1 VRLQEAE
8 DWAKEELDGI
18 GESDD
23 EGQIHLK
30 PKAESGRME
39 PYSIERWQGQVKR
52 MLTQQISYGSVGRHL
67 LDLIL
72 TMDGAMGEF
81 ARRYA
86 STQPPP
92 TARSTTERRGDVL
105 PIHPSSV
112 STALKG
118 VSADNLHRGHRHD
131 ACLLLLLWV
140 DETHLRPH

>member
-23 EGQIHLK
+23 DGQIHLK

-92 TARSTTERRGDVL
+92 RGQ
-105 PIHPSSV
+105 PWRGEEMYCPS
-112 STALKG
+112 
-118 VSADNLHRGHRHD
+118 
-131 ACLLLLLWV
+131 
-140 DETHLRPH
+140 THLQCPQL